1 MIQASNANL
10 QARTPKASGAE
21 NHRTSSSK
29 VRRRGAEWFL
39 ELWSLK
45 LLWSLVV
52 GSWSFLRGR
61 HFSLRPVLSCF
72 ILLNL
77 IPTFT
82 FAQDRL
88 KTMPAYEQAQ
98 RWSRDLT
105 NLVKLGNLSVTWK
118 DEGKAFEY
126 RKEGKRYRYDIA
138 TGKTEEVGAG
148 TTNAPSET
156 ADEQRGGGRR
166 GNRPPGVMRG
176 RQQASALS
184 PNGKLKAFYRDR
196 NIWLTGA
203 DGTNEV
209 AITQDGSEKTR
220 IKYGTA
226 TWVYGEELDQ
236 TTAIWWSTNS
246 DKVAFYR
253 FDESGVLDFYLVGKL
268 TSIQDRM
275 EVEPYPKAGATN
287 PIPDLFIYDVNTKNS
302 VRVDVRDGK
311 PFDDAVLGH
320 YVYGISWTQDGRELL
335 FHRTN
340 RRQNILELCAADP
353 ETGKCRVVV
362 REEWPA
368 SWVANSPTIRFLK
381 DGKRFIWASE
391 RTGWKNFYLYDLSG
405 HLHAQLTQHS
415 FEVAEIVRADEDV
428 GWLYYTARSGDNPLK
443 LQLHRV
449 RLDGHDGQRL
459 TDPALH
465 HSIDLAPDGKHF
477 IDVAQTHDSP
487 PVTSLM
493 DTEGQRVTELARS
506 DMTRFWKLHLHPTE
520 LLLFKADDGQTD
532 LYGMLHFPPHFSPDK
547 KYPLL
552 ISVYAGPETAG
563 ANETFTT
570 GSALTHY
577 GFLYA
582 TFDSRSANGRGKRCL
597 DAIYQKLGTVEI
609 DDQAAGVKSLWP
621 RRYLDKKRVG
631 IFGTSY
637 GGTASALC
645 LLRHPEVFHA
655 ACSSSPVTDF
665 RNYDTIYTERYMWL
679 PQDNKAGYD
688 AGSMMTYANKL
699 QGRLMLY
706 YGTADDNVHPSNMMQ
721 LIQALQRAGKSF
733 ELQVGPDQGHSAIN
747 RERMLEFF
755 LESFAMR

>member
-1 MIQASNANL
+1 MVSC
-10 QARTPKASGAE
+10 
-21 NHRTSSSK
+21 
-29 VRRRGAEWFL
+29 WFA
-39 ELWSLK
+39 
-45 LLWSLVV
+45 LLLFVPALGV
-52 GSWSFLRGR
+52 
-61 HFSLRPVLSCF
+61 
-72 ILLNL
+72 
-77 IPTFT
+77 
-82 FAQDRL
+82 AQDRL

-98 RWSRDLT
+98 RWSQDLT

-126 RKEGKRYRYDIA
+126 RKEGKRFSYDIA

-148 TTNAPSET
+148 ATNAPSQT
-156 ADEQRGGGRR
+156 GDERRGGGRR
-166 GNRPPGVMRG
+166 GNRPPGVTRG

-196 NIWLTGA
+196 NLWLSGA
-203 DGTNEV
+203 DGTNED

-226 TWVYGEELDQ
+226 SWVYGEELDQ

-253 FDESGVLDFYLVGKL
+253 FDESGVMDFYLVGKL
-268 TSIQDRM
+268 TSIQDRL

-287 PIPDLFIYDVNTKNS
+287 PIPDLFIYDVNTKNT
-302 VRVDVRDGK
+302 VQVDVRDGK
-311 PFDDAVLGH
+311 SFDDAVLGH
-320 YVYGISWTQDGRELL
+320 YVYGISWSHDGKELL

-353 ETGKCRVVV
+353 ETGKCRVIV

-415 FEVAEIVRADEDV
+415 FEVAEIVRADEDA

-449 RLDGHDGQRL
+449 RLDGHDEQRL
-459 TDPALH
+459 TDPAFH

-493 DTEGQRVTELARS
+493 DTEGKRVAELARS

-520 LLLFKADDGQTD
+520 LLQFKADDGQTD
-532 LYGMLHFPPHFSPDK
+532 LYGMLHFPPHFNPDK

-552 ISVYAGPETAG
+552 ISVYAGPGTSG

-570 GSALTHY
+570 PNSLTHY

-637 GGTASALC
+637 GGTASALG

-688 AGSMMTYANKL
+688 AGSMMTYTDKL
-699 QGRLMLY
+699 KGRLMLY

-721 LIQALQRAGKSF
+721 LVQALQRAGKSF